1 MTTVSEESVLF
12 GKCTLSR
19 LLLVLHGNR
28 KRGNGHKLKLRK
40 FRINVHKNFF
50 TVRVTEHWNGLPR
63 EAVCGFSFSEEVQD
77 PPGCLPVQPTVGSLL
92 SGL

>member
-63 EAVCGFSFSEEVQD
+63 EAVDSPSPRKFKTLLDAYLC
-77 PPGCLPVQPTVGSLL
+77 SLL
-92 SGL
+92 